1 MDKQTIETYDREAER
16 IAQLHSSLT
25 PTRLYTLITVYF
37 TKSGNTLDVGC
48 GIGRDTQWL
57 NQQGYSAL
65 GVDASEGMLKQ
76 AQQLY
81 PQVRF
86 IKDSLPDLTR
96 LNGQTFQN
104 ILCSAVLMHLD
115 KANLEQACL
124 KLLDLLQAEGHLIIS
139 IRATDTTDHRE
150 NGKLYEPI
158 DIKAFKQFF
167 VQQHCKIL
175 LDEQELEPSRQL
187 TWYNVVIQNKS
198 NPDPLWLIIH
208 LFTTN
213 WFAI

>member
-1 MDKQTIETYDREAER
+1 MDKQTIETYDRDAER

-25 PTRLYTLITVYF
+25 PDRLYTLITEHF
-37 TKSGNTLDVGC
+37 TKTGNTLDVGC

-57 NQQGYSAL
+57 NQHGYPAL

-86 IKDSLPDLTR
+86 IKDSLPDLNS

-158 DIKAFKQFF
+158 DINTFKQFF
-167 VQQHCKIL
+167 LQHQCKIL
-175 LDEQELEPSRQL
+175 LEEQELEPSRQL

-198 NPDPLWLIIH
+198 NPDPL
-208 LFTTN
+208 
-213 WFAI
+213 

>member
-25 PTRLYTLITVYF
+25 PDRLYTLITAYF
-37 TKSGNTLDVGC
+37 TKTGNTLDVGC

-57 NQQGYSAL
+57 NQHDYPAL

-86 IKDSLPDLTR
+86 IKDSLPDLNS

-139 IRATDTTDHRE
+139 IRKTDRTDHRE

-158 DIKAFKQFF
+158 DINTFKQFF
-167 VQQHCKIL
+167 LQHQCKIL
-175 LDEQELEPSRQL
+175 LEEQELEPSRQL

-198 NPDPLWLIIH
+198 NPDPL
-208 LFTTN
+208 
-213 WFAI
+213 

>member
-25 PTRLYTLITVYF
+25 PGRLYTLITEYF

-57 NQQGYSAL
+57 NQHDYPAL

-139 IRATDTTDHRE
+139 IRKTDTTDHRE

-158 DIKAFKQFF
+158 DINTFKQFF
-167 VQQHCKIL
+167 LQHQCKIL
-175 LDEQELEPSRQL
+175 LEEQELEPSRQL

-198 NPDPLWLIIH
+198 NPDPL
-208 LFTTN
+208 
-213 WFAI
+213 